1 MAGAVVLLITSSNA
15 FGHAFVAP
23 SHADCNSI
31 TGRIVGL
38 KYLPTT
44 KVLTDFSIDVAKSQE
59 RNLTLS
65 DVTML
70 EGPCASDVYAFRMA
84 QIVFKDGAIFTANSS
99 NQFTILHG
107 GGGSA
112 KLGMD
117 IIPPVRM
124 GPERNRLI
132 MTSTVIS
139 AGSHDGKRSLDV
151 GLSRIDD
158 TYIIAAYFRHG
169 NSLGSPVELV
179 RSTQP
184 IRSVTYFPSPDSN
197 AGKLGILRDGS
208 EGVVLISLGW
218 DHAALSQALTSEK

>member
-1 MAGAVVLLITSSNA
+1 MLLITSSNA
-15 FGHAFVAP
+15 FGHAFVEPAQ
-23 SHADCNSI
+23 ADCKSI

-44 KVLTDFSIDVAKSQE
+44 KALTDFSIEVAKNQE
-59 RNLTLS
+59 RNLMLS

-99 NQFTILHG
+99 NQFAYLRVGNGFT
-107 GGGSA
+107 
-112 KLGMD
+112 KLGVD
-117 IIPPVRM
+117 LAPSARM

-132 MTSTVIS
+132 MTSTVTS
-139 AGSHDGKRSLDV
+139 AGSDDGKRSLDV
-151 GLSRIDD
+151 GLSKTDD
-158 TYIIAAYFRHG
+158 TYIIAAYIRYG
-169 NSLGSPVELV
+169 NRAAAPVELV

-197 AGKLGILRDGS
+197 SGKLGILRDGS

-218 DHAALSQALTSEK
+218 DHATLSQALTSEK